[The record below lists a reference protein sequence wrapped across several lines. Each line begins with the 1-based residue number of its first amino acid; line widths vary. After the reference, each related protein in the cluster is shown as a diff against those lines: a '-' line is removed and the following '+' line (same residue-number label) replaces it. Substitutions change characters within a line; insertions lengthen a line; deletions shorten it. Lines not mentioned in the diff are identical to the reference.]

1 MQCCNWQRSV
11 LSCELLM
18 MGGSSIRSQLRR
30 VEEWR
35 SGGVEEWRS
44 GGVEKCECTRTGK
57 DYKDQKTAS
66 EKSKVARTAK
76 VTPR

>member
-35 SGGVEEWRS
+35 SGGVE
-44 GGVEKCECTRTGK
+44 KCECTRTGK

-66 EKSKVARTAK
+66 EKSKVARNAE